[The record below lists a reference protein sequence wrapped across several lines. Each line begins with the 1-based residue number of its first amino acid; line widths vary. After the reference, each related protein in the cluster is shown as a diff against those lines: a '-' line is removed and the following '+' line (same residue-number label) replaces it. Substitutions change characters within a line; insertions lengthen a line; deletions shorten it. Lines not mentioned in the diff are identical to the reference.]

1 VHTLADRSVGLAGP
15 VTNRIGNEVEVEV
28 SYETWGGFLEEAA
41 ARARAHDGETFEIPT
56 VTMFCLAMRRD
67 AFEAMGPLDQRFEV
81 GLLEDDDYSKQAA
94 KQGFRRVCAQD
105 VLVHHFGQTSFG
117 KLVPT
122 GEYKELLL
130 ANRARFEE
138 KWGEPW
144 KPYGRGSKPEY
155 DHLTER
161 IRRRVAE
168 TVPPFATV
176 LVVSRGDEELLRLN
190 GCRAWHFP
198 QSEAGQWAGHHP
210 QDSDEAVAHL
220 EALRERGGEFLLFP
234 KTGLWWLDHYRGLA
248 EHLERSYETV
258 VREDDTCV
266 IFALNGQRQ

>member
-1 VHTLADRSVGLAGP
+1 
-15 VTNRIGNEVEVEV
+15 
-28 SYETWGGFLEEAA
+28 
-41 ARARAHDGETFEIPT
+41 
-56 VTMFCLAMRRD
+56 
-67 AFEAMGPLDQRFEV
+67 
-81 GLLEDDDYSKQAA
+81 
-94 KQGFRRVCAQD
+94 
-105 VLVHHFGQTSFG
+105 
-117 KLVPT
+117 
-122 GEYKELLL
+122 
-130 ANRARFEE
+130 
-138 KWGEPW
+138 
-144 KPYGRGSKPEY
+144 
-155 DHLTER
+155 
-161 IRRRVAE
+161 
-168 TVPPFATV
+168 V